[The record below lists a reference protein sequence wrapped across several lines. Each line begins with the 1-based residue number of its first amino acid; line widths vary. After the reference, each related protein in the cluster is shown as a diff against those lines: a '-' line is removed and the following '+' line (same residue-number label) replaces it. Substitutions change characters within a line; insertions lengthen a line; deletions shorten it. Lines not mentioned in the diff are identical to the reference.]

1 MKNTELV
8 KALAVAWR
16 ELSEEEKKV
25 FNDKTEAEKAKYEK
39 EMVTYK
45 ASQP

>member
-8 KALAVAWR
+8 KALAAAWR
-16 ELSEEEKKV
+16 ELTEEEKKV
-25 FNDKTEAEKAKYEK
+25 FNAKTEAQKVKYEK